1 MKKRIT
7 GTLISLAAV
16 FMSALCGCDSGTP
29 DVTESD
35 VTESIVTRITG
46 ELLIDDSDDKIS
58 EYPVTINDTVINS
71 SPKSVICLSSSLT
84 EMIFELGYGDRI
96 TGRGSYCSYPDS
108 VLSLADYG
116 KPASPDLEAIKRAAP
131 DLLITATS
139 IPSKDVSA
147 LSDLGIPVLYIASP
161 RSVDEFGRIYCAL
174 GMVFEG
180 LFDGEKTGNS
190 VFGNIKDALTGHD
203 TELGRFIYVTEG
215 GFIAGGDTFESSV
228 LSLFGENVAASA
240 SGYGY
245 DKSLLKED
253 QPDVIILNSNITESE
268 LLADEVLGKLDA
280 ASGGKMIS
288 VSSSYFESP
297 SGRITALVNELSE
310 NKGEENEA

>member
-7 GTLISLAAV
+7 GALISLAAAA
-16 FMSALCGCDSGTP
+16 MIALCGCDNGAPEIT
-29 DVTESD
+29 DDTTNED
-35 VTESIVTRITG
+35 IVTRITG
-46 ELLIDDSDDKIS
+46 ELLINDSDDMIS
-58 EYPVTINDTVINS
+58 EYPVTINDTVIKNS
-71 SPKSVICLSSSLT
+71 PERVICLSSSLT

-96 TGRGSYCSYPDS
+96 IGRGSYCSYPDS
-108 VLSLADYG
+108 VLSLTDYG
-116 KPASPDLEAIKRAAP
+116 KPASPDLEAIKRTAP

-139 IPSKDVSA
+139 IPSKDVTT

-161 RSVDEFGRIYCAL
+161 RSMDEFGRIYCAL

-180 LFDGEKTGNS
+180 LFDGEEAGNAVFNGIKTG
-190 VFGNIKDALTGHD
+190 LTTGGIS
-203 TELGRFIYVTEG
+203 LGKFIYVTEG

-228 LSLFGENVAASA
+228 LSLFGENAAASA

-253 QPDVIILNSNITESE
+253 QPDVIIFNSNITENE
-268 LLADEVLGKLDA
+268 LLSDEVLGKLDA
-280 ASGGKMIS
+280 AVGGKMIS
-288 VSSSYFESP
+288 VNSSYFESP
-297 SGRITALVNELSE
+297 SGRITALVNDLTE